1 MTSQIPGAGLL
12 AGKTAIITGTAMGL
26 GKAMARV
33 FVREGAKVLAADI
46 DGSNEQ
52 SLADLGPDC
61 IPFHADVSKEEDVK
75 AMFAKARELFGRVDI
90 AVNNAGT
97 IAVGG
102 VTDLS
107 PESYNEFTQTNF
119 LGAML
124 CTRHAL
130 ETMVPDGGGVIIN
143 VTSVGSLNT
152 EDRAPII
159 YSAAKAAVNSLTKA
173 IAVNDPG
180 FFGAGLIYNPER
192 PHHVVRFGVC
202 AVTLVVVSMIST
214 YARSRGAG
222 SVPAVWIAAGLL
234 VGGVVGNWIAGAYW
248 DAGVPDF
255 ISRGDRMWNL
265 ADFAIG
271 MGMLLFLVST
281 LAYAIRAFA
290 HDRKDRST

>member
-61 IPFHADVSKEEDVK
+61 VPFHADVSKEEDVK

-173 IAVNDPG
+173 IAVKYGAQGIRANVLAPG
-180 FFGAGLIYNPER
+180 FTHTEKTIGAPRDVIAPMEEKSAFRRAGDPEEQAQ
-192 PHHVVRFGVC
+192 V
-202 AVTLVVVSMIST
+202 
-214 YARSRGAG
+214 
-222 SVPAVWIAAGLL
+222 AAFLASDRASY
-234 VGGVVGNWIAGAYW
+234 VNGVVLPVDGGWSA
-248 DAGVPDF
+248 
-255 ISRGDRMWNL
+255 RM
-265 ADFAIG
+265 A
-271 MGMLLFLVST
+271 
-281 LAYAIRAFA
+281 
-290 HDRKDRST
+290 

>member
-1 MTSQIPGAGLL
+1 MERGIGRL
-12 AGKTAIITGTAMGL
+12 AHHRGERVLTRPRILTFPRRSVVACAVTALM
-26 GKAMARV
+26 
-33 FVREGAKVLAADI
+33 VLAV
-46 DGSNEQ
+46 
-52 SLADLGPDC
+52 DL
-61 IPFHADVSKEEDVK
+61 
-75 AMFAKARELFGRVDI
+75 
-90 AVNNAGT
+90 T
-97 IAVGG
+97 
-102 VTDLS
+102 
-107 PESYNEFTQTNF
+107 
-119 LGAML
+119 
-124 CTRHAL
+124 
-130 ETMVPDGGGVIIN
+130 
-143 VTSVGSLNT
+143 
-152 EDRAPII
+152 
-159 YSAAKAAVNSLTKA
+159 TKA